1 MSINNSA
8 IPMTES
14 KVVVDTVCPV
24 CGEVVERVLDKR
36 FTDSQDAWKSSNSYV
51 ITCTDKVCHRIVSDI
66 EVIRTQNMYDKKLY
80 EGGCNGE

>member
-36 FTDSQDAWKSSNSYV
+36 FTDSQDAWKAGNSYV
-51 ITCTDKVCHRIVSDI
+51 ITCTDKICRRPVPDI
-66 EVIRTQNMYDKKLY
+66 EVTRTQNMYEKKLY
-80 EGGCNGE
+80 EGGL